1 MLVRTF
7 WQLVVRDRA
16 DFLPGLLRALSDS
29 RARYCV
35 IGGVAVNA
43 YAEPHITLDFD
54 LVMAADD
61 LPALE
66 RALAGDF
73 DVERFAH
80 TTNVTSPESG
90 LRVQISTDARYAGA
104 IERAGRRTVLGF
116 EMRVAALPD
125 VLQGKIWAAE
135 SPGRRPLK
143 RQKDLFD
150 VARLLE
156 AHPEL
161 RELVPAEI
169 LRKLPE

>member
-16 DFLPGLLRALSDS
+16 DFLPRLLRALSDS

-73 DVERFAH
+73 DLERFAL

-104 IERAGRRTVLGF
+104 IERAGRRAVLGC

-135 SPGRRPLK
+135 SPDRRPLK

-161 RELVPAEI
+161 RELVPADI
-169 LRKLPE
+169 LSKLPE